1 MPEKATA
8 GAATTITASGKG
20 KGKAGAVQAPLRT
33 RESVLQDPHWKAVA
47 EIAGGD
53 AKLTALLV
61 ADAAKAAK

>member
-8 GAATTITASGKG
+8 GAATTITASG

-33 RESVLQDPHWKAVA
+33 RESVLQDPHWKAAA